1 MVTTYNGSAVPGQKN
16 EPQSAGQAT
25 IPVQTAKR
33 LGLVGLFPW
42 LKPATPTEVS
52 SEAAFAELSPSSDR
66 CGMLARFV
74 FQPAKNDP
82 KVTRQPAGILLVNA
96 LGSSQASVMLQ
107 KSGTNVVS
115 ASAREYGGVGN
126 RGRLTVAAGTLSGK
140 KYTVSLPGRATE
152 VRDNVTFGNVGTFNY
167 TGSFFTTCSMAFD
180 TTNGLRV
187 SYTKTLI
194 PVGTTSLAGMIVDGT
209 ITLTPSVSPA
219 SGETFTVTITG
230 TNKVT
235 SASGTAV
242 FTWDNAAGTSAR
254 TSGGTGT
261 TGIAQF
267 SAVTSVD
274 VVVSAGTPT
283 FTASGYAF
291 DLPPVASGSSAAYP
305 TAKSLIDRVDAAVDF
320 EATAGSPAA
329 AAIPTAKLDA
339 FSSATIKAAAKSL
352 TADLFAMTEKLGNSA
367 IVVLTRQSGATGAPD
382 NGTYVLAG
390 GADGAA
396 TSDTWQAALDA
407 LDEERVNILWMDTDD
422 ATIHALG
429 AAKMD
434 TRLAAGGKG
443 CILHLGA
450 TANED
455 LATLDARVLGLNR
468 YTTVLW
474 NQSVSRYDQFGQLQ
488 EELAP
493 KYHALTWAA
502 LQAQVAPGTPLTRCQ
517 PNIVAYSQPAS
528 LNPASMADTLIQHHI
543 SFVGKLGG
551 IIVGIRPVTA
561 YGVGDNFYYDE
572 PGCVESFLMSVNDVH
587 DGVTAVKAVG
597 QADVIFTEA
606 SYRQLVQARLNQ
618 QLQPSS
624 RLIRD
629 WDPASLRIVDVPGG
643 PLVAYWNEQPIA
655 GRNWVVTRPTAVSVQ
670 AAL

>member
-1 MVTTYNGSAVPGQKN
+1 MVSTYNGSAVPGQKN

-33 LGLVGLFPW
+33 LALIGAFPW
-42 LKPATPTEVS
+42 LAPATVTEVS
-52 SEAAFAELSPSSDR
+52 SEAAFAELSPGTDL
-66 CGMLARFV
+66 CGRLARWV

-82 KVTRQPAGILLVNA
+82 KVTRQPAGVLLVNA
-96 LGSSQASVMLQ
+96 LGSARATATLT
-107 KSGTNVVS
+107 KSGTAVVV
-115 ASAREYGGVGN
+115 ASCREYGGAGN
-126 RGRLTVAAGTLSGK
+126 RGRLTVASGTLSGK
-140 KYTVSLPGRATE
+140 KYTIAMPGRATE
-152 VRDNVTFGNVGTFNY
+152 IRDNVTFGDVGTFNY
-167 TGSFFTTCSMAFD
+167 TGSFFTTCAMAFD
-180 TTNGLRV
+180 TTNGLRI

-194 PVGTTSLAGMIVDGT
+194 AVGTTSLTGMIVDGT
-209 ITLTPSVSPA
+209 ITLTPSVGPGV
-219 SGETFTVTITG
+219 GETFTATITG

-235 SASGTAV
+235 NTSGTAV
-242 FTWDNAAGTSAR
+242 FTWDNAAGTAGR

-267 SAVTSVD
+267 SGAVSIEITVT
-274 VVVSAGTPT
+274 AGTPT

-291 DLPPVASGSSAAYP
+291 DLPPVATGSSAAY
-305 TAKSLIDRVDAAVDF
+305 TSAKSLIDRVDAATDF
-320 EATAGSPAA
+320 EASAGTPAA
-329 AAIPTAKLDA
+329 AAIPTTKLDA
-339 FSSATIKAAAKSL
+339 FSSSTIKAAAKSL
-352 TADLFAMTEKLGNSA
+352 TADLYAMTEKLGNSA

-382 NGTYVLAG
+382 NGTYTLAG
-390 GADGAA
+390 GADGSA

-407 LDEERVNILWMDTDD
+407 LDEERVNVAWMDTDD
-422 ATIHALG
+422 AAIHALG

-434 TRLAAGGKG
+434 TRLAAGGKA

-450 TANED
+450 TASED

-474 NQSVSRYDQFGQLQ
+474 NQSISRYDQFGILW
-488 EELAP
+488 EDLAP

-502 LQAQVAPGTPLTRCQ
+502 IQTMVAPGEPLTRCQ
-517 PNIVAYSQPAS
+517 PNIVSYSQPAA
-528 LNPASMADTLIQHHI
+528 LNPATQADTLIQHHI

-551 IIVGIRPVTA
+551 VIVGIRPMTA
-561 YGVGDNFYYDE
+561 YGVGDNIYYDE
-572 PGCVESFLMSVNDVH
+572 PGCVDSFLMSTNDVH

-597 QADVIFTEA
+597 AADVVFTEA
-606 SYRQLVQARLNQ
+606 SYRQLVQERLNQ

-624 RLIRD
+624 RLIRG

-655 GRNWVVTRPTAVSVQ
+655 GRNWIVTRPTAVPVQ
-670 AAL
+670 TAL